1 MRVKLNIKKI
11 KTTRAFLIF
20 LIVIVAIASVILASD
35 LNSKYYWFLFATLPL
50 IYLSFK
56 QNQKLYR
63 AKLIADLR
71 EKWGDPES
79 RSRNFSELH
88 THFENAQSGNGYK
101 YALDDR
107 TWDDLDMDLVYA
119 QIDRTLTIPGEL
131 TLYSLLRLPLL
142 SEDELVKRDG
152 LIDLFLNDRT
162 IREKYQEALA
172 RLGRREDVYHLDA
185 LWEDQPRLKRYTF
198 LYGFLL
204 LLIPIFA
211 VLGIL
216 NYDLAWF
223 GLGVTIAAN
232 MIIHYRTKE
241 KIYQQLSSIRYLG
254 KLIRCATEIKEIRHP
269 VLEDYCKKIEQALTD
284 VSFVSRKTGFLGK
297 EADYFFIFEYLNII
311 FLIEV
316 RAFYSVLG
324 ALEKYKEQLKQ
335 IFSTIGF
342 IDAMISVASF
352 RSGLKSFARPKFLD
366 SVPLFDIKEVVHP
379 LLNGPV
385 PNSISVKSGGILIT
399 GSNMSGK
406 TTFLKAVGVNAVLAQ
421 TIYTCLTREYQAGFF
436 HVSTLVGR
444 KDNVI
449 EGKSYYLDEINALL
463 RIIRGLEK
471 DVPCLC
477 LLDEIFRGTNSL
489 ERISAS
495 AEVLQYLAKNN
506 CCVFAATH
514 DLELTEL
521 LLSSYR
527 NYHFK
532 EEVSEEDG
540 ISFDYK
546 LLDGPS
552 TTRNAIKL
560 LRHAGYP
567 DEIADAANSRV
578 QKTMKEAKKSLND

>member
-1 MRVKLNIKKI
+1 VWVGLDIKKI
-11 KTTRAFLIF
+11 KIARAFLIF
-20 LIVIVAIASVILASD
+20 LTVIVVIVSAVLASE
-35 LNSKYYWFLFATLPL
+35 LNAKYYLLLFVALPL

-56 QNQKLYR
+56 QYHKLNR

-71 EKWGDPES
+71 EKWGVPES
-79 RSRNFSELH
+79 RSRNFSEFQA
-88 THFENAQSGNGYK
+88 HFENTQSGDGDK

-107 TWDDLDMDLVYA
+107 TWDDLDMNLVYA

-131 TLYSLLRLPLL
+131 TLYSLLRLPLF
-142 SEDELVKRDG
+142 SEEELIKRDCI
-152 LIDLFLNDRT
+152 IDLFLKDRT
-162 IREKYQEALA
+162 IREKYQEALTE
-172 RLGRREDVYHLDA
+172 LGKKEDVYHLDV
-185 LWEDQPRLKRYTF
+185 LWEEHPPLKRYTF
-198 LYGFLL
+198 LFGFLL
-204 LLIPIFA
+204 LLIPVFI

-216 NYDLAWF
+216 NFDLAWF
-223 GLGVTIAAN
+223 GLGITIAAN

-269 VLEDYCKKIEQALTD
+269 VLGDYLKKIEQALAD

-297 EADYFFIFEYLNII
+297 EADTFFIFEYLNII

-324 ALEKYKEQLKQ
+324 ALEKYKKQLKQ

-352 RSGLKSFARPKFLD
+352 RAGLKNFVKPKFLD
-366 SVPLFDIKEVVHP
+366 SVPSFDIKEAVHP
-379 LLNGPV
+379 LLKGPV

-421 TIYTCLTREYQAGFF
+421 TIYTCLAREYRSGFF
-436 HVSTLVGR
+436 HIATLVGR
-444 KDNVI
+444 KDNVV

-463 RIIRGLEK
+463 RIIQGLEK
-471 DVPCLC
+471 DVPSLC

-495 AEVLQYLAKNN
+495 AEVLLYLAKKN

-521 LLSSYR
+521 LVSSYK

-532 EEVSEEDG
+532 EEVSEDDG

-567 DEIADAANSRV
+567 DEIADAADSRV
-578 QKTMKEAKKSLND
+578 QKSIKETK

>member
-1 MRVKLNIKKI
+1 MNIKKI
-11 KTTRAFLIF
+11 NITRAFLIF
-20 LIVIVAIASVILASD
+20 LTVFVAIVSVILASD
-35 LNSKYYWFLFATLPL
+35 LNANYFLLLFLTFPL

-56 QNQKLYR
+56 QNQRLYK

-71 EKWGDPES
+71 EKWGVPDS

-88 THFENAQSGNGYK
+88 DHFENTHSGEGYK

-107 TWDDLDMDLVYA
+107 TWDDLDMDLIYA

-142 SEDELVKRDG
+142 SEEELNKRDCV
-152 LIDLFLNDRT
+152 IDLFLRDRN

-172 RLGRREDVYHLDA
+172 KLGRREDVYHLDA

-204 LLIPIFA
+204 LLIPIFV

-254 KLIRCATEIKEIRHP
+254 KLIRCATEIIGIRHP
-269 VLEDYCKKIEQALTD
+269 VLEDHCEKIDRALTD
-284 VSFVSRKTGFLGK
+284 VSFISRKTGFLGK

-324 ALEKYKEQLKQ
+324 ALEKYKRQLKQ

-342 IDAMISVASF
+342 LDTMISVASY
-352 RSGLKSFARPKFLD
+352 RAGLKGFEKPKFLD
-366 SVPLFDIKEVVHP
+366 SAPCLKIREAVHP
-379 LLNGPV
+379 LLNDPV

-406 TTFLKAVGVNAVLAQ
+406 TTFLKAVGINAVLAQ
-421 TIYTCLTREYQAGFF
+421 TIYTCLVKEYQAGFF
-436 HVSTLVGR
+436 HIATLIGR

-463 RIIRGLEK
+463 RIIQGLEK
-471 DVPCLC
+471 DIPCLC

-495 AEVLQYLAKNN
+495 AEVLLYLARKN

-521 LLSSYR
+521 LFSSYR
-527 NYHFK
+527 NCHFK

-567 DEIADAANSRV
+567 EEIADAADSRV
-578 QKTMKEAKKSLND
+578 QKTMKEAK

>member
-1 MRVKLNIKKI
+1 MIIRKI
-11 KTTRAFLIF
+11 KITRACLIF
-20 LIVIVAIASVILASD
+20 LTVFVAIVSVILASD
-35 LNSKYYWFLFATLPL
+35 LNAKYYLLLFVTLPL
-50 IYLSFK
+50 VYLSFK
-56 QNQKLYR
+56 QNQRLYR

-71 EKWGDPES
+71 EKWGIPES
-79 RSRNFSELH
+79 RLRNFSELH
-88 THFENAQSGNGYK
+88 AHFENTQSGDGYK
-101 YALDDR
+101 YVLDDR
-107 TWDDLDMDLVYA
+107 TWDDLDMDSVYA
-119 QIDRTLTIPGEL
+119 KIDRTLTIPGEL
-131 TLYSLLRLPLL
+131 TLYSLLRLPLF
-142 SEDELVKRDG
+142 SEEELIKRDG
-152 LIDLFLNDRT
+152 LIGLFLKDRI
-162 IREKYQEALA
+162 IREKYQEALTK
-172 RLGRREDVYHLDA
+172 LGKKEDVYHLDV
-185 LWEDQPRLKRYTF
+185 LWEDHPQLKRYTF

-204 LLIPIFA
+204 LLIPIFI

-254 KLIRCATEIKEIRHP
+254 KLIRCAMEIKDIRHP
-269 VLEDYCKKIEQALTD
+269 VLEDYCKKIEQALTE
-284 VSFVSRKTGFLGK
+284 VSFVSKKTGFLGK

-324 ALEKYKEQLKQ
+324 ALEKYKKQLKQ

-342 IDAMISVASF
+342 IDAMISVASY
-352 RSGLKSFARPKFLD
+352 RSGLKSFVKPKFLD
-366 SVPLFDIKEVVHP
+366 SVPCLKIREAVHP

-406 TTFLKAVGVNAVLAQ
+406 TTFLKAIGVNAVLAQ
-421 TIYTCLTREYQAGFF
+421 TIYTCLAKEYQAGFF
-436 HVSTLVGR
+436 YIATLIGR

-463 RIIRGLEK
+463 RIIHGLEK

-495 AEVLQYLAKNN
+495 AEVLLYLTKNN

-521 LLSSYR
+521 LVSSYR
-527 NYHFK
+527 NHHFK

-546 LLDGPS
+546 LLEGPS

-560 LRHAGYP
+560 LCHAGYP
-567 DEIADAANSRV
+567 TEITDAADSRV
-578 QKTMKEAKKSLND
+578 QKTVKEAKKSLID